1 MKLALIMGAST
12 YFLIV
17 HTQNK
22 TTFQNKRKCFLVCL
36 LLNNDII
43 FTKET
48 MYKLV
53 SNQTLMY
60 ISKLIHCVNHSESKI
75 KYNYRLFSIILD
87 YEIGF

>member
-1 MKLALIMGAST
+1 MFSC
-12 YFLIV
+12 V
-17 HTQNK
+17 
-22 TTFQNKRKCFLVCL
+22 L

-75 KYNYRLFSIILD
+75 KYNYRLFSMILD